1 MTHTGEF
8 VTLPPPGECMPDQWL
23 HRFITLNQHVIEKIS
38 FFSLYDCGE
47 PFMKLLRTAHPV
59 HSFLPLVL
67 AAFILPGCSGS
78 SMSPSGAA
86 VEPARAAVAKFLDA
100 VKRGD
105 DDAASGMLTE
115 VARAKT
121 RELGLSVAP
130 PVSSSATYS
139 IGACELVGE
148 NDDLVHVSTTWTDTD
163 PDGFT
168 SNDDI
173 VWVVRLDPEGWRL
186 AGMATKVFDDMAP
199 LLLNFEDPEDMLSKQ
214 EMLAEEIQ
222 KRAQQVQTES
232 VEGSP
237 RSART
242 DQSAP
247 KIE

>member
-1 MTHTGEF
+1 M
-8 VTLPPPGECMPDQWL
+8 
-23 HRFITLNQHVIEKIS
+23 
-38 FFSLYDCGE
+38 
-47 PFMKLLRTAHPV
+47 
-59 HSFLPLVL
+59 
-67 AAFILPGCSGS
+67 
-78 SMSPSGAA
+78 
-86 VEPARAAVAKFLDA
+86 
-100 VKRGD
+100 
-105 DDAASGMLTE
+105 
-115 VARAKT
+115 
-121 RELGLSVAP
+121 
-130 PVSSSATYS
+130 
-139 IGACELVGE
+139 
-148 NDDLVHVSTTWTDTD
+148 HVSTTWTDTD